1 MAVEKKELNP
11 EMDAPICSI
20 CIANYN
26 GMEIIDDCLRSVME
40 QKGQLM
46 IEILVHDDAS
56 TDSSVAYIRDRYPG
70 ARLIVSERNVG
81 FCVANNRMAAEAR
94 GEYLLLLNNDAALY
108 PDALLTLLAEA
119 TRLEQPAVLS
129 LAQYDFDS
137 GELLDIGSLFDPF
150 LNPVPNQDPDR
161 SEVGMVMGACLWIP
175 KALWQELDGFP
186 EWFESIG
193 EDLQLCCRARLAGYP
208 VRALGQSG
216 YRHRVGASFGG
227 GKAMAGRLVTSYRR
241 RALSERNKTFVM
253 ILCYPFWLL
262 VVVLPLHLSILCI
275 EGIVLSALKW
285 NPKPWREIYVP
296 LPAALWQVRKKLLTL
311 RCEIQEKRNS
321 GTASFFRPFHW
332 LPWKLKM
339 LFKHGLPV
347 IR

>member
-1 MAVEKKELNP
+1 MNDSRPLISV
-11 EMDAPICSI
+11 CV
-20 CIANYN
+20 ANYN
-26 GMEIIDDCLRSVME
+26 GMEVINDCLQSVLAQE
-40 QKGQLM
+40 GR
-46 IEILVHDDAS
+46 IPVEILVHDDAS
-56 TDSSVAYIRDRYPG
+56 SDGSAAHLQENYPQV
-70 ARLIVSERNVG
+70 RLIASNGNVG
-81 FCVANNRMAAEAR
+81 FCVANNRMAAEAS

-119 TRLEQPAVLS
+119 THLDRPAVLS
-129 LAQYDFDS
+129 LAQYNFES
-137 GELLDIGSLFDPF
+137 GELLDIGSLLDPF
-150 LNPVPNQDPDR
+150 LNPIPNQNPDR
-161 SEVGMVMGACLWIP
+161 GEVGMVMGACLWIP
-175 KALWQELDGFP
+175 KALWQELGGFP

-193 EDLQLCCRARLAGYP
+193 EDLHLCCRARLAGYP
-208 VRALGQSG
+208 VRALGRSG

-227 GKAMAGRLVTSYRR
+227 GKAIAGRLVTNYRR

-275 EGIVLSALKW
+275 EGVVLSALKW
-285 NPKPWREIYVP
+285 NPRPWREIYVP
-296 LPAALWQVRKKLLTL
+296 LPAALWQARKKLLIL

-321 GTASFFRPFHW
+321 NTASFLRPFHW

>member
-1 MAVEKKELNP
+1 MSSQKIGLNLD
-11 EMDAPICSI
+11 MPICSI

-26 GMEIIDDCLRSVME
+26 GMEMIDDCLRSVLAQVGE
-40 QKGQLM
+40 LSV
-46 IEILVHDDAS
+46 EILVHDDAS
-56 TDSSVAYIRDRYPG
+56 SDGSVNHIRCRYPQV
-70 ARLIVSERNVG
+70 RLIVSDSNVG
-81 FCVANNRMAAEAR
+81 FCVANNRMAVEAR
-94 GEYLLLLNNDAALY
+94 GEYLLLLNNDAVLF
-108 PDALLTLLAEA
+108 PDALKTLLTEA
-119 TRLEQPAVLS
+119 IRSDEFAILS
-129 LAQYDFDS
+129 LAQYDFES
-137 GELLDIGSLFDPF
+137 GELLDIGSLLDPF
-150 LNPVPNQDPDR
+150 LNPIPNQDPDR
-161 SEVGMVMGACLWIP
+161 SEVGLVMGACLWIP

-186 EWFESIG
+186 EWFDSIG
-193 EDLQLCCRARLAGYP
+193 EDLHLCCRARLAGYS

-262 VVVLPLHLSILCI
+262 VVVLPLHLGILCI
-275 EGIVLSALKW
+275 EGIVLSVLKW
-285 NPKPWREIYVP
+285 NPRPWREIYVP
-296 LPAALWQVRKKLLTL
+296 LPAALWQARKKLLTL
-311 RCEIQEKRNS
+311 RGEIQEKRS
-321 GTASFFRPFHW
+321 GGAASFLRPFHW